1 MECSSC
7 YRAGLIFATA
17 EGLIQQWVLG
27 KGGRGIHDSRPRGYP
42 GGDPPSLSKSR
53 AGLAHATN
61 PHPDVVGNATNT
73 PNSWGQEKP
82 FGAKRTRHAT
92 PRRRKDHQGGPQFL
106 AGLRE
111 LQSRCQKCSARRTGG
126 HRRWGAVEKLQ
137 RTVASIPRIWQ
148 WTRVCTAKPEQP
160 DSCLPSVGSVKSKGY
175 VDARWKPGRINTAY
189 E

>member
-17 EGLIQQWVLG
+17 EGLIQQWVSG

-42 GGDPPSLSKSR
+42 GGPPSLSKSR

-92 PRRRKDHQGGPQFL
+92 PRRRKDHQGGRSAIP
-106 AGLRE
+106 
-111 LQSRCQKCSARRTGG
+111 SRSVAISLSEMLGTAHGRTPEVGG
-126 HRRWGAVEKLQ
+126 G
-137 RTVASIPRIWQ
+137 
-148 WTRVCTAKPEQP
+148 
-160 DSCLPSVGSVKSKGY
+160 
-175 VDARWKPGRINTAY
+175 
-189 E
+189 